1 MQTILIL
8 ADALAKVSND
18 EISRL
23 DLQYNGEMG
32 LYVGHLTLMNTLEF
46 KIYEDGTICKE

>member
-8 ADALAKVSND
+8 AEALAKASND
-18 EISRL
+18 DISRL
-23 DLQYNGEMG
+23 DLQYNGLMD
-32 LYVGHLTLMNTLEF
+32 LYVGHVILMNTLEF